1 VTVPRTIDAVF
12 FDLFGT
18 LLSLAPLDVACDRLS
33 PGRGAEIAAR
43 WRTRQLEASWLRTAM
58 EQWADFDVVTL
69 DALRA
74 TLQDFSIR
82 GSADEALL
90 SEVADAFIDLP
101 LIEGASRTVH
111 ELRAADVV
119 TGILTNASSP
129 ALERASG
136 RVPPMDHYLSVDGAR
151 RFKPHPTVYQLA
163 VDATGLTAERIGFV
177 TANGWDA
184 AGASTFG
191 FQVAWLRPT
200 PSASLP
206 AVGAP
211 EPILATWPELGSIF
225 IRERPKSLPGAAP
238 RPR

>member
-1 VTVPRTIDAVF
+1 MTAPRSIDAVF

-18 LLSLAPLDVACDRLS
+18 LLSLAPLDAACDRLS
-33 PGRGAEIAAR
+33 PGRGSEIAAR

-74 TLQDFSIR
+74 TLQEFSIG

-90 SEVADAFIDLP
+90 REVADAFIDLP
-101 LIEGASRTVH
+101 LVEGASRAVH
-111 ELRAADVV
+111 GLRAADVV
-119 TGILTNASSP
+119 TGILTNASSR
-129 ALERASG
+129 ALGRTTG

-151 RFKPHPTVYQLA
+151 RFKPHPAVYQLA

-184 AGASTFG
+184 AGASAFG

-200 PSASLP
+200 PTASLP
-206 AVGAP
+206 PVGAP
-211 EPILATWPELGSIF
+211 EPILATWPEIVTIF
-225 IRERPKSLPGAAP
+225 T
-238 RPR
+238 